1 MKKNNKN
8 WEVCVELL
16 NEITTNAQW
25 DKNKFTCEDYDSF
38 RNIVETKVLETMEA
52 KGWNTPEKCKTFLD
66 FYYTL
71 YHRLYSKLEKHWLNG
86 TLTDGDW
93 MGDDSFM
100 DFRHDI
106 LAHGYNA
113 YCEVME
119 DWTAAKKYVKN
130 YVECFGYCLPEPEDF
145 RNIEN
150 DIYDAIDR
158 VLARGGVCEVEIP
171 NDEIEDIDEYL
182 SKIDRVGWMW
192 NPTSNGI
199 EVYRASQAKKYAA

>member
-1 MKKNNKN
+1 MNRNNKN
-8 WEVCVELL
+8 WDSCVWLL

-25 DKNKFTCEDYDSF
+25 DKNKFTLHKKVS
-38 RNIVETKVLETMEA
+38 VKVLETMEVN
-52 KGWNTPEKCKTFLD
+52 GWNTPEKCEVFLD

-71 YHRLYSKLEKHWLNG
+71 YGRLYSKLKKYWLNG

-93 MGDDSFM
+93 MSDDSFM

-130 YVECFGYCLPEPEDF
+130 YVECFGYCLPKPEDF
-145 RNIEN
+145 
-150 DIYDAIDR
+150 
-158 VLARGGVCEVEIP
+158 
-171 NDEIEDIDEYL
+171 
-182 SKIDRVGWMW
+182 KK
-192 NPTSNGI
+192 
-199 EVYRASQAKKYAA
+199 QAA

>member
-1 MKKNNKN
+1 MNRNNKN
-8 WEVCVELL
+8 WDACVWLL
-16 NEITTNAQW
+16 NEITANAQW
-25 DKNKFTCEDYDSF
+25 DENKFTCKNY
-38 RNIVETKVLETMEA
+38 ETLHKKVSEKVLETMEVT
-52 KGWNTPEKCKTFLD
+52 GWNTPEKCEVFLD

-71 YHRLYSKLEKHWLNG
+71 YGRLYSKLEKYWLNG

-130 YVECFGYCLPEPEDF
+130 YVECFGYCIPRPEDF
-145 RNIEN
+145 N
-150 DIYDAIDR
+150 
-158 VLARGGVCEVEIP
+158 
-171 NDEIEDIDEYL
+171 
-182 SKIDRVGWMW
+182 K
-192 NPTSNGI
+192 
-199 EVYRASQAKKYAA
+199 QAA

>member
-25 DKNKFTCEDYDSF
+25 DKNKFTCEDYDNF
-38 RNIVETKVLETMEA
+38 RNIVEEKVLETMEVN
-52 KGWNTPEKCKTFLD
+52 GWNTPEKCKIFLD

-71 YHRLYSKLEKHWLNG
+71 YGRLYSKLEKYWLNG
-86 TLTDGDW
+86 SLTDGKY

-130 YVECFGYCLPEPEDF
+130 YVESFGYCLPTPDCFE
-145 RNIEN
+145 
-150 DIYDAIDR
+150 
-158 VLARGGVCEVEIP
+158 
-171 NDEIEDIDEYL
+171 
-182 SKIDRVGWMW
+182 K
-192 NPTSNGI
+192 
-199 EVYRASQAKKYAA
+199 QAA